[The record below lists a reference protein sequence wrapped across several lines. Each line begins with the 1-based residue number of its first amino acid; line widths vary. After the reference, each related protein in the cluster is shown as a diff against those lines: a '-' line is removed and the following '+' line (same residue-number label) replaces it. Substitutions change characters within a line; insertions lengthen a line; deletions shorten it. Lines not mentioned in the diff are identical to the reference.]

1 MEVSE
6 GGQGESISV
15 HTYAHTARER
25 ERERERGREGGRETH
40 TIQYAY
46 DDGISDHIQYLG
58 YGQHQETPVSKKN
71 S

>member
-1 MEVSE
+1 MRGAKEKVFQSN
-6 GGQGESISV
+6 
-15 HTYAHTARER
+15 YAHTARER